1 MIRRK
6 KIFSKI
12 ILGIF
17 LASSLNFVQSQKVF
31 ADDTSTRLGGS
42 DRYETS
48 IKVSQNGWTTSDY
61 VILASGTG
69 YADALCAAPVAKKH
83 DAPILLTDGETL
95 SQDVKDEIVRLKARY
110 VIEMGGTASI
120 SNSVEDELKSMNLEV
135 ERLGGQDRYETSVA
149 AAKEVGIPHK
159 IIITSGLGYADALSI
174 APIAANSSMP
184 ILLTSSD
191 AELPQSVKSYID
203 DNKAYISESYVIG
216 GTGVIPDSAIKDLP
230 TLLRIS
236 GSDRYKTNVNVMS
249 YFKSSMAFND
259 LYIVRGD
266 GPNGNEFADALSV
279 SSLAA
284 KNFSPVVLTCDSL
297 NPKTEN
303 FIRTNIKN
311 TTKVVAVG
319 GQASV
324 SDDLLN
330 YIKNVVSESSDS
342 ALKTE
347 VEELT
352 SISQQFKIMASST
365 KSEDERQLM
374 LKIASSIDDVLNSKS
389 VDSNFDSDFNE
400 AEDMY
405 NKLTDSDKNDFS
417 NKISTEPGLF
427 DKISDLSD
435 KFGLSSI
442 GS

>member
-17 LASSLNFVQSQKVF
+17 LATSLTFAQSQKVF
-31 ADDTSTRLGGS
+31 ADEARLGGA

-48 IKVSQNGWTTSDY
+48 TKVSQNGWTTSDY
-61 VILASGTG
+61 VILASGKG
-69 YADALCAAPVAKKH
+69 YADALCSAPIAKKYN
-83 DAPILLTDGETL
+83 APILLTDGETL
-95 SQDVKDEIVRLKARY
+95 NQSVKDEIVRLKARY

-120 SNSVEDELKSMNLEV
+120 SNSVEDELKSMQIDV
-135 ERLGGQDRYETSVA
+135 KRLGGKDRYETSVS
-149 AAKEVGIPHK
+149 AAKALGIPHK
-159 IIITSGLGYADALSI
+159 IVITSGQGYADAMSI
-174 APIAANSSMP
+174 APIAANSAMP
-184 ILLTSSD
+184 MLLTSSD

-203 DNKAYISESYVIG
+203 DNKVYISESYVIG
-216 GTGVIPDSAIKDLP
+216 SKKAIPDSAIKDLP

-236 GSDRYKTNVNVMS
+236 GSDIYGTNVNVMS
-249 YFKSSMAFND
+249 YFKSSMSFND
-259 LYIVRGD
+259 LYIVKGD

-297 NPKTEN
+297 DPNTEK
-303 FIRTNIKN
+303 FIRTNVKN

-324 SDDLLN
+324 SDELFN

-347 VEELT
+347 VEELN
-352 SISQQFKIMASST
+352 SISQQFKSLAAST
-365 KSEDERQLM
+365 KSEKEGQLM
-374 LKIASSIDDVLNSKS
+374 LKIAYSLDDVLNSKS
-389 VDSNFDSDFNE
+389 VDSNFDSNFNE
-400 AEDMY
+400 ANDMY
-405 NKLTDSDKNDFS
+405 DNLSDEDKNDFN

-427 DKISDLSD
+427 DKISDLTS

-442 GS
+442 D